1 MTTRPA
7 GDTTWVEPD
16 SQAEF
21 SKYPYNHI
29 QQTESGHSLEF
40 DDTPE
45 YERIRLQHRSGS
57 FTEIQSDGTEIH
69 KIKGDGY
76 EIISKNNH
84 VLIKGYCTV
93 TIEGDSVLNVKGDVF
108 QKIEGNVN
116 QKVEGDLNTVV
127 KGEAIIVSESD
138 VTISAGGLTG
148 EVTLNAPLGVFINSD
163 LHVGGTI
170 TSSSTIYGADQVIAG
185 KKLFSVEGIS
195 TLGGLNVGVPDTPG
209 PMTPGVI
216 NASVAIDVPVV
227 NALTLND
234 VVGPVFAMRQ
244 IFNTHTHGG
253 VKNGPGSTSPS
264 TSKQT

>member
-1 MTTRPA
+1 MATRPS

-21 SKYPYNHI
+21 SKYPYNHV

-40 DDTPE
+40 DDTPD

-76 EIISKNNH
+76 EIISKNSH

-127 KGEAIIVSESD
+127 KGEAIVASESD

-148 EVTLNAPLGVFINSD
+148 QVTLNAPLGVIINSD
-163 LHVGGTI
+163 LHVGGSI
-170 TSSSTIYGADQVIAG
+170 TSSSTIYGADNLIAG

-195 TLGGLNVGVPDTPG
+195 TLGGLNVGVPDNPG
-209 PMTPGVI
+209 PMAPGVI
-216 NASVAIDVPVV
+216 NASVSVNVPKV
-227 NALTLND
+227 NALILND
-234 VVGPVFAMRQ
+234 VVGSVADMRWT
-244 IFNTHTHGG
+244 FTTHTHPTPKGQSG
-253 VKNGPGSTSPS
+253 MPDNS
-264 TSKQT
+264 QL

>member
-1 MTTRPA
+1 MATRPS

-21 SKYPYNHI
+21 SKYPYNHV
-29 QQTESGHSLEF
+29 QQTESGHSMEF
-40 DDTPE
+40 DDTPG

-76 EIISKNNH
+76 EIVAKNNH

-93 TIEGDSVLNVKGDVF
+93 TIQGDSVLNVKGDVF

-116 QKVEGDLNTVV
+116 QKVEGDLSTVV
-127 KGEAIIVSESD
+127 KGEAIIASESD
-138 VTISAGGLTG
+138 VTVSAGGLTG
-148 EVTLNAPLGVFINSD
+148 QLTLNAPLGVIINSD
-163 LHVGGTI
+163 LHVGGSI
-170 TSSSTIYGADQVIAG
+170 TSSSTVYSADNLIAG
-185 KKLFSVEGIS
+185 KKLFSTDGIS

-209 PMTPGVI
+209 PMVPGVI
-216 NASVAIDVPVV
+216 NASVAVNVPTV

-234 VVGPVFAMRQ
+234 VIGPVLFMRYRYD
-244 IFNTHTHGG
+244 THIHPTP
-253 VKNGPGSTSPS
+253 KGPSGTPS
-264 TSKQT
+264 NSQLS